1 MDSIR
6 YERELY
12 VPVRDFLVRQGFS
25 VRAEVGHCDVVAMRD
40 EEMYIVELKRHLSFD
55 LLAQAVSRQA
65 CTDFVYV
72 AVPKPSD
79 LKLDKAWR
87 SKMRVLKRLG
97 LGLLLVSVRRDK
109 YRVEEV
115 LTPETPQGHRHNKRK
130 ARSIVREFDNRSVDG
145 NIGGSRGVPLMTAYR
160 EAALT
165 IACIIARYGPLKPK
179 GIREKGG
186 DPKKT
191 TSILNANFY
200 GWFIRLED
208 GTYDLSDIGRAAP
221 NTFEEVANSIN
232 AALNQSASAAFNA
245 RVIDEVSESDDIPKN
260 GMNNTETKRRKPRQL
275 KRDEKEA
282 K

>member
-1 MDSIR
+1 MDNIR

-55 LLAQAVSRQA
+55 LLAQAVTRQA

-79 LKLDKAWR
+79 FKLDKAWR

-97 LGLLLVSVRRDK
+97 LGLLLVSVRRDI
-109 YRVEEV
+109 YRVEEA
-115 LTPETPQGHRHNKRK
+115 LTPETPQGHRRNKRK
-130 ARSIVREFDNRSVDG
+130 AQSIVREFDNRSVDG
-145 NIGGSRGVPLMTAYR
+145 NIGGTRGVPLMTAYR

-165 IACIIARYGPLKPK
+165 IVCIIDRYGPMKPK

-186 DPKKT
+186 DAKKT

-200 GWFIRLED
+200 RWFIRRGD
-208 GTYDLSDIGRAAP
+208 GTYDLSDTGRAAL
-221 NTFEEVANSIN
+221 TVFEKMANSIY
-232 AALNQSASAAFNA
+232 ALLNQSASAACDATATNK
-245 RVIDEVSESDDIPKN
+245 VLDSDDIPKR
-260 GMNNTETKRRKPRQL
+260 GMNDADTKTRKARQS
-275 KRDEKEA
+275 KRKEKEA
-282 K
+282 